1 MQEFCYNKDMNPQA
15 SNVPYINLEWIFVKI
30 YDFLIFVKNF
40 ILTGGQTQT
49 VTGSTDYAGI
59 IHSIG
64 SWLLTI
70 LTFLFLILFAWA
82 VYIRVRIHEVDQEL
96 NASYSG
102 HFVKPVPKSEHKN
115 QRWVTIAAHFA
126 SQNQNDWRAAIIDAD
141 AMLDELV
148 TSLGYT
154 GEGLGE
160 KLKSIKINDFPTIQ
174 SAWEAHKLRNVI
186 AHEGAAYNLT
196 ERQKEVVRKQYENV
210 FRSAGII

>member
-1 MQEFCYNKDMNPQA
+1 MQAP
-15 SNVPYINLEWIFVKI
+15 NVPYLNLEWVFVKI

-40 ILTGGQTQT
+40 ILTGGQSQI
-49 VTGSTDYAGI
+49 GSGATDYAGI

-64 SWLLTI
+64 SWILTI
-70 LTFLFLILFAWA
+70 LTFLFLIFFAWA
-82 VYIRVRIHEVDQEL
+82 VYIRMRIHEVDQEL
-96 NASYSG
+96 NSSYSG
-102 HFVKPVPKSEHKN
+102 HFVKPIPKSEHKN

-148 TSLGYT
+148 TNLGYT

-174 SAWEAHKLRNVI
+174 SAWEAHKLRNII
-186 AHEGAAYNLT
+186 AHEGASYNLT
-196 ERQKEVVRKQYENV
+196 DRQKEVVRKQYENV
-210 FRSAGII
+210 FRSAGLI